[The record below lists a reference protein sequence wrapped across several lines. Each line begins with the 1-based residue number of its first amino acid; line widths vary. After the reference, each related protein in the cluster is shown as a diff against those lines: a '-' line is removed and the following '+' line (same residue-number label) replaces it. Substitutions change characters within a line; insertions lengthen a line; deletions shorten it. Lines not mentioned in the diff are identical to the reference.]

1 MRKLKEA
8 FKLPNIA
15 TGYLY
20 FYVHFVVEV
29 ICFYYLTVITNGSLF
44 VWLVPFIYDA
54 FAFVPQSIIGYFSD
68 RFPKVRIDFIGLFLL
83 LGGFLIFG
91 LNIFSNNYCSLFL
104 ICLGNAFLHVAGAE
118 TTLKTSRGKLS
129 HSAIFVA
136 GGSFGVITGKILG
149 KYGVPFW
156 PLIILGLTIIPFL
169 LLADYYCET
178 EKKEKR
184 KDTGFNYA
192 NPDIAG
198 GLVVALA
205 VLVVIVRG
213 YMGYGLPTSWNKTL
227 YQTIILY
234 IAMGCGKAL
243 GGILSDAFGIKRV
256 GIISSLLALPFLLI
270 GDNIMLISLIGVLL
284 FSMTMSITL
293 ALIFSALKNNP
304 GLSFGMTTIG
314 LFLGTVPIFFF
325 KITDFW
331 LNSIVIIIL
340 TILCAGIFKFIIRDD
355 RDG

>member
-1 MRKLKEA
+1 MKKIKNVLKS
-8 FKLPNIA
+8 PNIA

-29 ICFYYLTVITNGSLF
+29 ICFYYLTSITKDSLF
-44 VWLVPFIYDA
+44 VWLIPFIYDA
-54 FAFVPQSIIGYFSD
+54 LAFVPQSLIGYFSD
-68 RFPKVRIDFIGLFLL
+68 KFPKAKIGLIGLILL
-83 LGGFLIFG
+83 LGGFMVYGF
-91 LNIFSNNYCSLFL
+91 NIFPKFYVSLVL
-104 ICLGNAFLHVAGAE
+104 ICLGNACLHVEGAE
-118 TTLKTSRGKLS
+118 ITLKTSRGNLS

-136 GGSFGVITGKILG
+136 GGSFGVITGKLLG
-149 KYGVPFW
+149 KFGVPFW
-156 PLIILGLTIIPFL
+156 ILIILGLTTIPFI
-169 LLADYYCET
+169 LLANCYCDD
-178 EKKEKR
+178 EKKLSR
-184 KDTGFNYA
+184 KDNNFNYA
-192 NPDIAG
+192 NPDISG
-198 GLVVALA
+198 GLIIILS
-205 VLVVIVRG
+205 VLIVIVRG
-213 YMGYGLPTSWNKTL
+213 YMGYGLPTSWNKTI

-256 GIISSLLALPFLLI
+256 GITSSLLALPFLLI

-293 ALIFSALKNNP
+293 ALIYSVLKNTP

-331 LNSIVIIIL
+331 LNSLVIIIL
-340 TILCAGIFKFIIRDD
+340 TILCAIIFKIIIKDD
-355 RDG
+355 QDG